1 MEEILNYGNNIFNG
15 GLIEFTV
22 KTILIVFVSKI
33 VLKFIEKYISKAIV
47 NSNKSTK
54 TVVPLFVNSLRT
66 IFYGLAFFMILSDII
81 PLSSIGKTILGAS
94 SFLAVIFGLAAQ
106 ETLGNFIAGIILSI
120 YQPFHVGDMII
131 IKDKNVSGIVKT
143 IGFRHTVVRTIENV
157 DVVIP
162 NSIMNTSIIENR
174 DMSEKSYRNALNI
187 DISYESDIEI
197 SKKIIIENIM
207 KHPQLTDARSSKQKK
222 NNDPLVIVYCTGLKD
237 FSVELTAIFYTKDFP
252 SGFSMCSD
260 LRQSIMKDFSKN
272 GIVIP
277 FPTRVVKNM

>member
-15 GLIEFTV
+15 GLIEFVLKTV
-22 KTILIVFVSKI
+22 LILVISTI
-33 VLKFIEKYISKAIV
+33 VLKIVEKYISKAIA

-54 TVVPLFVNSLRT
+54 TVAPLFVNSLRT

-94 SFLAVIFGLAAQ
+94 SLLAVIFGLAAQ

-131 IKDKNVSGIVKT
+131 IKDKNVSGVVKT
-143 IGFRHTVVRTIENV
+143 IGFRHTIVRTIENV

-187 DISYESDIEI
+187 DISYDSDIEVA
-197 SKKIIIENIM
+197 KKIIIENIM
-207 KHPQLTDARSSKQKK
+207 NHPQLTDARNSKQKK
-222 NNDPLVIVYCTGLKD
+222 NNEPLAIVYCTNLKD
-237 FSVELTAIFYTKDFP
+237 FSVELRAIFYTKDFS

-260 LRQSIMKDFSKN
+260 LRQSIKNDFAKN
-272 GIVIP
+272 GVVIP
-277 FPTRVVKNM
+277 YPTRVLKNM